1 MVSKPVFRILVRVLG
16 IAAIGAGGFACA
28 YNPPPVP
35 VEASRADWEILGG
48 EWRGSYS
55 TTSQG
60 RGGSIEFKLSAGEEQ
75 AWGDVLMIAENE
87 KLPYRPFPPG
97 DSRLGP
103 TNTAYSQLLAIR
115 FVRAVQGKISGTIAS
130 YWDPDR
136 RCQAKA
142 TFLGEV
148 KDRTIDG
155 TFTSLCEDGVR
166 RLQGRWQVT
175 KTSTR
180 SRDDAPFPPD

>member
-1 MVSKPVFRILVRVLG
+1 MRNVLRVVG
-16 IAAIGAGGFACA
+16 ITVISAVGFACA

-55 TTSQG
+55 TTPQG
-60 RGGSIEFKLSAGEEQ
+60 RSGSIEFKLSAGEEQ
-75 AWGDVLMIAENE
+75 AAGDVLMVAENA
-87 KLPYRPFPPG
+87 KTPYRPFPPG

-103 TNTAYSQLLAIR
+103 TNTPYSQLLAIR
-115 FVRAVQGKISGTIAS
+115 FVRAEQGKISGTIAS

-136 RCQAKA
+136 SCQATA

-166 RLQGRWQVT
+166 RLQGRWRVT
-175 KTSTR
+175 KQPTSAR
-180 SRDDAPFPPD
+180 